1 MQKDS
6 SILLSHTGLKY
17 YYKTDRKVFEQIK
30 RTHLTK
36 QCINSDFETQIKEIA
51 HHIRTIK
58 SNQNNKQNRIYQNQ
72 QVNLLSV
79 LNITLN
85 VLQHSRK

>member
-6 SILLSHTGLKY
+6 RILISHTGLKY

-36 QCINSDFETQIKEIA
+36 QWIESDFETQIKEIT
-51 HHIRTIK
+51 HNIRTI
-58 SNQNNKQNRIYQNQ
+58 
-72 QVNLLSV
+72 
-79 LNITLN
+79 
-85 VLQHSRK
+85 

>member
-30 RTHLTK
+30 RTYLTK
-36 QCINSDFETQIKEIA
+36 QWIDSDFETQIKEIA
-51 HHIRTIK
+51 HNIRTIK
-58 SNQNNKQNRIYQNQ
+58 SNQNNKQNRIYQLQ
-72 QVNLLSV
+72 QVNMLSV
-79 LNITLN
+79 FNI
-85 VLQHSRK
+85 

>member
-30 RTHLTK
+30 RTYLTK
-36 QCINSDFETQIKEIA
+36 QWIKSDFATQIIKIA

-58 SNQNNKQNRIYQNQ
+58 SNQNNKQNRIYQHQ
-72 QVNLLSV
+72 QVNLLSY
-79 LNITLN
+79 LGL
-85 VLQHSRK
+85 